1 MQNKV
6 LYILLG
12 LVAAILVIRASVFT
26 VTEGRLAIKSVGG
39 NIVDSNI
46 APGLHFRIPLVEEV
60 ALFDKR
66 IITQLYPAERF
77 LTREQE
83 QLNVDFYVKWRIND
97 LRRYYEATGGT
108 EEVANARLGETIKDS
123 IKSVVTQRTLQQV
136 ITAERAEFTDAMMKN
151 ARPAAEQLGVQL
163 VDVRITKID
172 LPQQVRDSVFDR
184 MRATF
189 KAQAAKASRRRNG
202 PAPKRTSSKP
212 RSWPTPRAMLRR
224 SAGRAMPRRARC
236 TRSRIRK
243 MRSSTVSTAA
253 CSPIVTPSARR
264 AMCWSSLR
272 TTPTSSISS
281 NRSRSANSSGHHD
294 GNWLERVGALS
305 GRSFCTILG
314 ARRHTALLESERCA
328 APDGQVGPDRNAA
341 ASLGRIDQHGGGP
354 RVIVDGAQWV
364 RTWS

>member
-1 MQNKV
+1 MMQNQV

-189 KAQAAKASRRRNG
+189 KAQAAKL
-202 PAPKRTSSKP
+202 
-212 RSWPTPRAMLRR
+212 RAE
-224 SAGRAMPRRARC
+224 GIE
-236 TRSRIRK
+236 T
-243 MRSSTVSTAA
+243 
-253 CSPIVTPSARR
+253 
-264 AMCWSSLR
+264 
-272 TTPTSSISS
+272 
-281 NRSRSANSSGHHD
+281 
-294 GNWLERVGALS
+294 
-305 GRSFCTILG
+305 
-314 ARRHTALLESERCA
+314 SERTRAEANKQQTEILADA
-328 APDGQVGPDRNAA
+328 ARDAAQIRGQGDASASEVYAKSYSKNAEFY
-341 ASLGRIDQHGGGP
+341 SFYRSI
-354 RVIVDGAQWV
+354 
-364 RTWS
+364 